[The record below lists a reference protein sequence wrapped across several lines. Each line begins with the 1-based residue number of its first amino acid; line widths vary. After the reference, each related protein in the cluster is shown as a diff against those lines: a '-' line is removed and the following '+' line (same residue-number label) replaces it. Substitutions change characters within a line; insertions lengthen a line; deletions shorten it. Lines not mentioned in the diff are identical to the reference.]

1 MEYDDIIV
9 GGGSAGAVLAARLSE
24 EPARRVLLLEAGPDY
39 PTIESTPGDL
49 QNSWQMSLQ
58 QNGTSVSASVTGR
71 RPDGGPSS
79 GSASGTLSGSQIV
92 LNFAFS
98 RGATG
103 TFSGRV
109 GGGGI
114 SAAFVRT
121 EPGAPKRRDSA
132 RFSRC

>member
-1 MEYDDIIV
+1 MSLRV
-9 GGGSAGAVLAARLSE
+9 LAGAALLALIATDTVAQNAASVSGSYCGTW
-24 EPARRVLLLEAGPDY
+24 ASG
-39 PTIESTPGDL
+39 
-49 QNSWQMSLQ
+49 NSWQMSLQ
-58 QNGTSVSASVTGR
+58 QSGTSVSASVTGR

-79 GSASGTLSGSQIV
+79 GSANGALSGSQIV

-103 TFSGRV
+103 TFSGKV

-121 EPGAPKRRDSA
+121 EPGAAKRRDSA

>member
-1 MEYDDIIV
+1 MSLRV
-9 GGGSAGAVLAARLSE
+9 LAGATLLALVATDAVAQNAASVSGSYCGTW
-24 EPARRVLLLEAGPDY
+24 ASG
-39 PTIESTPGDL
+39 
-49 QNSWQMSLQ
+49 NSWQMSLQ

-132 RFSRC
+132 RFNRC

>member
-1 MEYDDIIV
+1 MSLRV
-9 GGGSAGAVLAARLSE
+9 LAGATLLALVANDAVAQNAASVSGSYCGTW
-24 EPARRVLLLEAGPDY
+24 ASG
-39 PTIESTPGDL
+39 
-49 QNSWQMSLQ
+49 NSWQMSLQ

-103 TFSGRV
+103 TFSGRAAR
-109 GGGGI
+109 GGI
-114 SAAFVRT
+114 SPPFAGT
-121 EPGAPKRRDSA
+121 EPRAPKLSD
-132 RFSRC
+132 

>member
-1 MEYDDIIV
+1 MSLRIM
-9 GGGSAGAVLAARLSE
+9 AGATLFALVATDAVAQNAASVSGSYCGTW
-24 EPARRVLLLEAGPDY
+24 ASG
-39 PTIESTPGDL
+39 
-49 QNSWQMSLQ
+49 NSWQMTLQ

-79 GSASGTLSGSQIV
+79 GSASGKLSGSQIV

-98 RGATG
+98 RGAAG

-121 EPGAPKRRDSA
+121 EPGNGRTPRALRVA
-132 RFSRC
+132 EMTI

>member
-1 MEYDDIIV
+1 M
-9 GGGSAGAVLAARLSE
+9 SL
-24 EPARRVLLLEAGPDY
+24 RVLVGAALLALVTTDAVAQNAASVSGSY
-39 PTIESTPGDL
+39 CGTWASG
-49 QNSWQMSLQ
+49 NSWQMSLQ
-58 QNGTSVSASVTGR
+58 QSGTSVSASVIGR

-79 GSASGTLSGSQIV
+79 GSASGTLSGSLIV
-92 LNFAFS
+92 MNFAFA

-103 TFSGRV
+103 TFSGKV

-121 EPGAPKRRDSA
+121 EAGAPKRRDSA

>member
-1 MEYDDIIV
+1 MSLRV
-9 GGGSAGAVLAARLSE
+9 LAGAALLALFANLAVAQNAASVSGNYCGTW
-24 EPARRVLLLEAGPDY
+24 ASG
-39 PTIESTPGDL
+39 
-49 QNSWQMSLQ
+49 NSWQMSLQ

-79 GSASGTLSGSQIV
+79 GSASGTLSGSPIV

-103 TFSGRV
+103 TFSGRLS
-109 GGGGI
+109 GGGI

-121 EPGAPKRRDSA
+121 EAGAPKRRDSA
-132 RFSRC
+132 RFTRC